1 MLTYSFENIGKTSL
15 YEHLYNCI
23 KNDIMTGQLKN
34 GCRLPSKRSFAKNLG
49 ISSITVENAYA
60 QLMAEGYI
68 YSLPKKGYYV
78 SDISQML
85 TMPVSAA
92 RAAFS
97 NNSGQTFSNYAVNPS
112 DALGGSSDNFY
123 ASNSAS
129 KRTSGNTFKNT
140 SGNAFKNTSGNASC
154 AKPAYFAD
162 LTSNYTNKDNFP
174 FYTWSKLMKE
184 VIADSA
190 SDLLT
195 TSPAA
200 GIYPLREAISR
211 HLIAFRGM
219 QVSPEQII
227 IGAGTEYLYS
237 LLIQLLGREKTFAVE
252 DPGYRK
258 IRLIYES
265 NNVNCVSL
273 PMTNEGIDT
282 AALVESCADIIHISP
297 SHHYPTGIV
306 TPITRRY
313 ELLGWASQSDN
324 RYIIEDDY
332 DSEFRL
338 FGKPIPSLQSIDIS
352 GKVIYI
358 NTFTK
363 TLTPT
368 IRISYMV
375 LPKPLLELFN
385 EKLSFYSCTVS
396 NFEQYTLARFIEYG
410 HFEKHINRM
419 RIFYKKQRNS
429 LIDAINSS
437 ELSKLVKIH
446 EADSGLHFLLEVKTR
461 LSDEELI
468 KKAHKNGLKIV
479 CLSQYYHNADNAVA
493 HTLIVNYSGIAPDSI
508 GDTIARLCRTLA

>member
-34 GCRLPSKRSFAKNLG
+34 GSRLPSKRSFAKNLG

-68 YSLPKKGYYV
+68 YSIPKKGYYV
-78 SDISQML
+78 SDVSQIL
-85 TMPVSAA
+85 TMPALTAAAGSPNGTKYDFLHNTKEAAGDTEFSA
-92 RAAFS
+92 
-97 NNSGQTFSNYAVNPS
+97 NSDGQEAQP
-112 DALGGSSDNFY
+112 
-123 ASNSAS
+123 
-129 KRTSGNTFKNT
+129 
-140 SGNAFKNTSGNASC
+140 
-154 AKPAYFAD
+154 PYFAD

-174 FYTWSKLMKE
+174 FYTWAKLMKE
-184 VIADSA
+184 VMADSA

-195 TSPAA
+195 ASPAA
-200 GIYPLREAISR
+200 GIYELRAAISR

-258 IRLIYES
+258 ISLIYES
-265 NNVNCVSL
+265 NNVNCVFL

-282 AALVESCADIIHISP
+282 KALAESHADIIHISP

-306 TPITRRY
+306 TPVAKRY
-313 ELLGWASQSDN
+313 ELLGWAAKSDD

-338 FGKPIPSLQSIDIS
+338 SGKPIPSLQSIDMS

-385 EKLSFYSCTVS
+385 RKLSFYSCTVS
-396 NFEQYTLARFIEYG
+396 NFEQYTLARFIEAG

-419 RIFYKKQRNS
+419 RIFYKKQRNF

-437 ELSKLVKIH
+437 GLSKLVKIH
-446 EADSGLHFLLEVKTR
+446 ESDAGLHFLLEVKTR

-468 KKAHKNGLKIV
+468 KKARKNGLKIV
-479 CLSQYYHNADNAVA
+479 CLSQYYHNAENAVF

-508 GDTIARLCRTLA
+508 NDTIDRLYRTLK

>member
-34 GCRLPSKRSFAKNLG
+34 GSKLPSKRSFAKNLG

-68 YSLPKKGYYV
+68 YSIPKKGYYV
-78 SDISQML
+78 SDVSQIL
-85 TMPVSAA
+85 IMPASSTT
-92 RAAFS
+92 AFS
-97 NNSGQTFSNYAVNPS
+97 STAKYAFS
-112 DALGGSSDNFY
+112 SSD
-123 ASNSAS
+123 SNIAPSAS
-129 KRTSGNTFKNT
+129 KSSSALSAFAGNSADSAQTDNVEYQT
-140 SGNAFKNTSGNASC
+140 Q
-154 AKPAYFAD
+154 YFAD
-162 LTSNYTNKDNFP
+162 LTSNYTSKDNFP
-174 FYTWSKLMKE
+174 FYTWAKLMKE
-184 VIADSA
+184 VMADSA
-190 SDLLT
+190 PDLLT
-195 TSPAA
+195 TSPSA

-227 IGAGTEYLYS
+227 IGAGTEYLYG

-258 IRLIYES
+258 ISLIYES
-265 NNVNCVSL
+265 NNINCVFL

-282 AALVESCADIIHISP
+282 SALVNSQADIIHISP

-306 TPITRRY
+306 TPVTRRY
-313 ELLGWASQSDN
+313 ELLGWAAKSDD

-332 DSEFRL
+332 DSEFRF
-338 FGKPIPSLQSIDIS
+338 FGKPIPSLQSIDMS

-385 EKLSFYSCTVS
+385 SKLSFYSCTVS
-396 NFEQYTLARFIEYG
+396 NFEQYTLARFIEDG

-419 RIFYKKQRNS
+419 RIFYKKQRNF

-437 ELSKLVKIH
+437 RLSKMVKIH
-446 EADSGLHFLLEVKTR
+446 EADAGLHFLLEVKTR

-468 KKAHKNGLKIV
+468 EKARKNGLKIV
-479 CLSQYYHNADNAVA
+479 CLSQYYHNTDNAVF
-493 HTLIVNYSGIAPDSI
+493 HTLIVNYSSIAPDSI
-508 GDTIARLCRTLA
+508 NDTINRLCRTLE

>member
-23 KNDIMTGQLKN
+23 KNDIISGQLKT
-34 GCRLPSKRSFAKNLG
+34 GYRLPSKRNFAKNLG
-49 ISSITVENAYA
+49 ISSITIENAYA

-68 YSLPKKGYYV
+68 YSIPKKGYYV
-78 SDISQML
+78 SDVSQML
-85 TMPVSAA
+85 NAPVFSAA
-92 RAAFS
+92 LA
-97 NNSGQTFSNYAVNPS
+97 NSGINTTSSVSPNPVLS
-112 DALGGSSDNFY
+112 TISGGSDSQ
-123 ASNSAS
+123 
-129 KRTSGNTFKNT
+129 
-140 SGNAFKNTSGNASC
+140 
-154 AKPAYFAD
+154 PQYFAD
-162 LTSNYTNKDNFP
+162 LTSNYTNKDSFP

-200 GIYPLREAISR
+200 GIYSLREAISH
-211 HLIAFRGM
+211 HLMAFRGM
-219 QVSPEQII
+219 QVEPEQII

-237 LLIQLLGREKTFAVE
+237 LIIQLLGRDKTFAVE

-265 NNVNCVSL
+265 NNANCISI
-273 PMTNEGIDT
+273 PITNEGIDIT
-282 AALVESCADIIHISP
+282 LLNNSNADIIHISP

-306 TPITRRY
+306 TPVARRC
-313 ELLGWASQSDN
+313 ELLNWAMHSDA

-338 FGKPIPSLQSIDIS
+338 FGKPIPSLQSIDAS

-385 EKLSFYSCTVS
+385 QKLSFYSCTVS
-396 NFEQYTLARFIEYG
+396 NFEQYTLARFIEDG

-419 RIFYKKQRNS
+419 RIFYRKQRNL

-446 EADSGLHFLLEVKTR
+446 EADAGLHFLLEVKTR

-468 KKAHKNGLKIV
+468 KKARENGLKIV
-479 CLSQYYHNADNAVA
+479 CLSQYYYNSKNADS
-493 HTLIVNYSGIAPDSI
+493 HTLIVNYSGISPDSI
-508 GDTIARLCRTLA
+508 NDTIDRLYRTLA

>member
-1 MLTYSFENIGKTSL
+1 MLTYSFENIGKSSL

-23 KNDIMTGQLKN
+23 KNDIMAGQLKN
-34 GCRLPSKRSFAKNLG
+34 GFKLPSKRSFAKNLG

-68 YSLPKKGYYV
+68 YSIPKKGYYV

-85 TMPVSAA
+85 AMPVSSAA
-92 RAAFS
+92 AEFS
-97 NNSGQTFSNYAVNPS
+97 NAAKYNSTSVNG
-112 DALGGSSDNFY
+112 A
-123 ASNSAS
+123 ASPAS
-129 KRTSGNTFKNT
+129 ESIAD
-140 SGNAFKNTSGNASC
+140 SQ
-154 AKPAYFAD
+154 PPYVAD

-174 FYTWSKLMKE
+174 FYTWAKLMKE

-190 SDLLT
+190 PDLLT

-200 GIYPLREAISR
+200 GIYHLREAISR

-219 QVSPEQII
+219 QVAPEQII

-258 IRLIYES
+258 ISLIYES
-265 NNVNCVSL
+265 NNTNCIFL

-282 AALVESCADIIHISP
+282 TALAESCADIIHISP

-306 TPITRRY
+306 TPITKRY
-313 ELLGWASQSDN
+313 ELLSWAAKSHD

-385 EKLSFYSCTVS
+385 RKLSFYSCTVS
-396 NFEQYTLARFIEYG
+396 NFEQYTLARFIEDG

-419 RIFYKKQRNS
+419 RIFYKKQRNA
-429 LIDAINSS
+429 LIDEINSS

-446 EADSGLHFLLEVKTR
+446 EADAGLHFLLEVKTN

-468 KKAHKNGLKIV
+468 KKARKNGLKIV
-479 CLSQYYHNADNAVA
+479 CLSQYYHNTDNAVF

-508 GDTIARLCRTLA
+508 NDTIERLCHTLA

>member
-34 GCRLPSKRSFAKNLG
+34 GSKLPSKRSFAKNLG

-68 YSLPKKGYYV
+68 YSISKKGYYV
-78 SDISQML
+78 SDVSQIF
-85 TMPVSAA
+85 TMPDSAPSS
-92 RAAFS
+92 AFS
-97 NNSGQTFSNYAVNPS
+97 KAANTGEFNSTTENNAISPDPGTNVSYTTS
-112 DALGGSSDNFY
+112 DSADNQ
-123 ASNSAS
+123 
-129 KRTSGNTFKNT
+129 
-140 SGNAFKNTSGNASC
+140 
-154 AKPAYFAD
+154 PEYFAD
-162 LTSNYTNKDNFP
+162 LASNYTNKDNFP
-174 FYTWSKLMKE
+174 FYTWAKLMKE
-184 VIADSA
+184 VMADSA

-200 GIYPLREAISR
+200 GIYELRAAISR
-211 HLIAFRGM
+211 HLTAFRGM

-227 IGAGTEYLYS
+227 IGAGTEYLYG

-258 IRLIYES
+258 ISLIYES
-265 NNVNCVSL
+265 NNVNCVFL

-282 AALVESCADIIHISP
+282 KALAESHADIIHISP

-306 TPITRRY
+306 TPITKRY
-313 ELLGWASQSDN
+313 ELLGWAAKSEN

-338 FGKPIPSLQSIDIS
+338 SGKPIPSLQSIDIS
-352 GKVIYI
+352 EKVIYI

-385 EKLSFYSCTVS
+385 LKLSFYSCTVS
-396 NFEQYTLARFIEYG
+396 NFEQYTLARFIEDG

-419 RIFYKKQRNS
+419 RIFYKKQRNF

-437 ELSKLVKIH
+437 ELSNLVKIH
-446 EADSGLHFLLEVKTR
+446 EADAGLHFLMEVKTR

-468 KKAHKNGLKIV
+468 KKARKNGLKIV
-479 CLSQYYHNADNAVA
+479 CLSQYYNNTENAVF
-493 HTLIVNYSGIAPDSI
+493 HTLIVNYSNIAPDSI
-508 GDTIARLCRTLA
+508 NDTIGRLYRTLK

>member
-23 KNDIMTGQLKN
+23 KNDIMNGQLKN

-60 QLMAEGYI
+60 QLVAEGYI
-68 YSLPKKGYYV
+68 YSIPKKGYYV

-85 TMPVSAA
+85 TIPVSAA
-92 RAAFS
+92 CAE
-97 NNSGQTFSNYAVNPS
+97 
-112 DALGGSSDNFY
+112 SS
-123 ASNSAS
+123 
-129 KRTSGNTFKNT
+129 NT
-140 SGNAFKNTSGNASC
+140 SGQIFSNHTTNTSGASGINNNNFYPC
-154 AKPAYFAD
+154 GNESCVRSEYYAD

-174 FYTWSKLMKE
+174 FYTWAKLMKE

-219 QVSPEQII
+219 HVSPEQII

-237 LLIQLLGREKTFAVE
+237 LLIQLLGRENTFAVE

-282 AALVESCADIIHISP
+282 AALAESSADIIHISP

-313 ELLGWASQSDN
+313 ELLGWAAQSDN

-446 EADSGLHFLLEVKTR
+446 EADSGLHFLLEVKTH
-461 LSDEELI
+461 LSDEALI

-479 CLSQYYHNADNAVA
+479 CLSQYYHNTDNAVA
-493 HTLIVNYSGIAPDSI
+493 HTLIINYSGIAPDSI
-508 GDTIARLCRTLA
+508 SDTIARLCRTLS

>member
-23 KNDIMTGQLKN
+23 KNDIMTGLLKN
-34 GCRLPSKRSFAKNLG
+34 GSKLPSKRSFAKNLG

-60 QLMAEGYI
+60 QLIAEGYI
-68 YSLPKKGYYV
+68 YSIPKKGYYV
-78 SDISQML
+78 SDVSQIL
-85 TMPVSAA
+85 TMPASTAA
-92 RAAFS
+92 AAFS
-97 NNSGQTFSNYAVNPS
+97 NTANTDKFNSTTGNNAVSLASDSSADSQT
-112 DALGGSSDNFY
+112 
-123 ASNSAS
+123 
-129 KRTSGNTFKNT
+129 
-140 SGNAFKNTSGNASC
+140 
-154 AKPAYFAD
+154 AYFAD
-162 LTSNYTNKDNFP
+162 LASNYANRDNFP
-174 FYTWSKLMKE
+174 FYTWAKLMKE
-184 VIADSA
+184 VMADSA

-195 TSPAA
+195 PSPAA
-200 GIYPLREAISR
+200 GIYELRSAISR
-211 HLIAFRGM
+211 HLTAFRGM

-258 IRLIYES
+258 ISLIYES
-265 NNVNCVSL
+265 NNVNCIFL
-273 PMTNEGIDT
+273 PVTNEGIDT
-282 AALVESCADIIHISP
+282 KVLDESQADIIHISP

-306 TPITRRY
+306 TPVAKRY
-313 ELLGWASQSDN
+313 ELLGWAAKSTD

-338 FGKPIPSLQSIDIS
+338 LGKPIPSLQSIDMS

-375 LPKPLLELFN
+375 LPKSLLELFN
-385 EKLSFYSCTVS
+385 RKLSFYSCTVS
-396 NFEQYTLARFIEYG
+396 NFEQYTLARFIETG
-410 HFEKHINRM
+410 HFEKYINRM
-419 RIFYKKQRNS
+419 RIFYKKQRNF

-437 ELSKLVKIH
+437 ELSNLVKIH
-446 EADSGLHFLLEVKTR
+446 EADAGLHFLLEVKTH

-468 KKAHKNGLKIV
+468 KKARKNGLRIV
-479 CLSQYYHNADNAVA
+479 CLSQYYHNTENAVF
-493 HTLIVNYSGIAPDSI
+493 HTLIVNYSSIAPDSI
-508 GDTIARLCRTLA
+508 NDTIYRLCCTLK

>member
-1 MLTYSFENIGKTSL
+1 MLTYSFENIGNTSL

-23 KNDIMTGQLKN
+23 KNDITIGNLKN

-68 YSLPKKGYYV
+68 YSVPKKGYYV
-78 SDISQML
+78 SDVSQILTVPAFSAPADISSLLVSQNSSAI
-85 TMPVSAA
+85 SAA
-92 RAAFS
+92 A
-97 NNSGQTFSNYAVNPS
+97 NNTLLPVDTVGAESEPQ
-112 DALGGSSDNFY
+112 
-123 ASNSAS
+123 
-129 KRTSGNTFKNT
+129 
-140 SGNAFKNTSGNASC
+140 
-154 AKPAYFAD
+154 YFAD

-174 FYTWSKLMKE
+174 FYTWAKLTKE
-184 VIADSA
+184 VMADSA

-195 TSPAA
+195 ASPAA
-200 GIYPLREAISR
+200 GTYQLREAISR

-219 QVSPEQII
+219 QVSPEQIV
-227 IGAGTEYLYS
+227 IGAGTEYLYG

-258 IRLIYES
+258 ISLIYES
-265 NNVNCVSL
+265 NNVNCVFL
-273 PMTNEGIDT
+273 PVTNEGIDT
-282 AALVESCADIIHISP
+282 AVLAKSQADIIHISP

-306 TPITRRY
+306 TPVAKRY
-313 ELLGWASQSDN
+313 ELLGWAAKSDD

-375 LPKPLLELFN
+375 LPTPLLELFN
-385 EKLSFYSCTVS
+385 QKLSFYSCTVS
-396 NFEQYTLARFIEYG
+396 NFEQYTLARFIEAGY
-410 HFEKHINRM
+410 FEKHINKM

-429 LIDAINSS
+429 LINAINSG

-446 EADSGLHFLLEVKTR
+446 EADAGLHFLLEVKTR

-468 KKAHKNGLKIV
+468 KKARKNGLKIV
-479 CLSQYYHNADNAVA
+479 CLSQYYHNADNAVF
-493 HTLIVNYSGIAPDSI
+493 HTLIINYSGIAPDSI
-508 GDTIARLCRTLA
+508 NDTIDRLCRTLE